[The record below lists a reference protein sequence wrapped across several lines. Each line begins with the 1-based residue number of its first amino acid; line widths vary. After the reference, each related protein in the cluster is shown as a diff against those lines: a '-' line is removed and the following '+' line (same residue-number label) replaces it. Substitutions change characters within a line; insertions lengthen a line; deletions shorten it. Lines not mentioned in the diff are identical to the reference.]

1 MRLRAPILFTLA
13 YGAGLA
19 TGLLHF
25 EAVIGGGLVMLLA
38 GWRSRKQLLT
48 LLAAAVLLGNVS
60 GRIAWVAEATRCV
73 TRLPPGNLRMSV
85 TLIEPVD
92 SSGGRTS
99 VHPLMGCNGGVIAM
113 WPPHQATDA
122 GLDVAGVGPGVPPA
136 RTPGRPG

>member
-38 GWRSRKQLLT
+38 GWRCWKPLLT
-48 LLAAAVLLGNVS
+48 LLAAAVLLGNTS
-60 GRIAWVAEATRCV
+60 GRLAWVAEATRCV
-73 TRLPPGNLRMSV
+73 TRLPPGGLSMSV

-99 VHPLMGCNGGVIAM
+99 VHPLMGCSGG
-113 WPPHQATDA
+113 
-122 GLDVAGVGPGVPPA
+122 
-136 RTPGRPG
+136 